1 MYALGIRG
9 ASQMNT
15 YTKYPMPGPGIELRG
30 DLSCFI
36 QELSCSSGCFVDLYG
51 TRERG
56 CGKCC

>member
-36 QELSCSSGCFVDLYG
+36 QELSCSSALLC
-51 TRERG
+51 
-56 CGKCC
+56 